1 MTDEQIKMLLRLT
14 GDEAKILLDQGE
26 HYLYRSIQD
35 RMVGLV
41 REYGVRLP
49 LNCLQFLY
57 FVNGYSRKQSW
68 G

>member
-1 MTDEQIKMLLRLT
+1 MTDEQIKILLRLT
-14 GDEAKILLDQGE
+14 GDEARMLLDRGE
-26 HYLYRSIQD
+26 HDLYRSIRD
-35 RMVGLV
+35 RIVELI